1 MTITATDVSVAV
13 NGDIRWDVWD
23 DITTYM
29 FQNGNTSAWT
39 DDTVDANNATTD
51 DVTLAPVQITSA
63 GDVSYFGSTNKFS
76 LVQVK
81 YSTPA
86 SITGGTSDWEYWNG
100 TAWTSLTITD
110 PTSKFTAAADTY
122 ELSFTPPDAWEYTT
136 INSIEGFYI
145 RLNYSAAPS
154 VITTAPLGDEFELN
168 IGAGSG
174 PYTVLELHR
183 FLQNLADAPDSS
195 GDDLLDIVSSTPSER
210 STDNIITLNSPY
222 NIDDCM
228 AEHIYDGSVTQAGGD
243 DQYSGLEVVGSVNLT
258 TTLQVIQAG
267 KKYYGE
273 DPFWGTGMEA
283 DPTELVLSRMMIKSR
298 EGGADINGKRILV
311 VAREFKDSYAEFPV
325 TLGLGIAVAAIS
337 TVDDINNNTDASTV
351 SGWTGITN
359 TEGHQAIDLL
369 NGNGEFDYYAKWD
382 YGSYTVTQV
391 YERTKWLSRRGST
404 STLYGFTDDGILFR
418 GITHSVQYDNQD
430 ASEYFE
436 ENEILTWAT
445 GTGRIL
451 ADTEEGVDAG
461 TTGTVYIQLLTGV
474 APTDGQQIA
483 DETGCNA
490 DVDTNITPRTVSP
503 QFFGQATGT
512 AIIGAY
518 GICID
523 PTDGGQYDSFTPLV
537 GVAQSPP
544 NNQDFIVYGLASG
557 EDYVLVTWDDTG
569 IDVDQHTT
577 TATYNTPGVTSIAV
591 SPAIYADTPKT
602 GTIRIQLDD
611 GRYRKIAYTD
621 WTGSTFTIGS
631 TDFSDPDDSTSGNNL
646 FVSYIDK
653 VATGG
658 SEQVTLQYATDRTMF
673 IRVRDG
679 GGTPIKTY
687 ESTSPFTD
695 AGGSA
700 TASRVSDE

>member
-1 MTITATDVSVAV
+1 LTITATDVSVAV

-23 DITTYM
+23 DITSC
-29 FQNGNTSAWT
+29 FFNNGTSGFVDET
-39 DDTVDANNATTD
+39 TDANNATIN
-51 DVTLAPVQITSA
+51 DVQLPPVQTSDP
-63 GDVSYFGSTNKFS
+63 GDAIYFGSTNKFS

-81 YSTPA
+81 YSTA
-86 SITGGTSDWEYWNG
+86 GSYSGGTSDWEYWNG
-100 TAWTSLTITD
+100 SAWSSLTITD
-110 PTSKFTAAADTY
+110 PTSKFSASANTY
-122 ELSFTPPDAWEYTT
+122 ELVFTPPDDWEYTT
-136 INSIEGFYI
+136 VNSVEGFFI
-145 RLNYSAAPS
+145 RLNYSVAATS
-154 VITTAPLGDEFELN
+154 VTTQPLGDEMELN
-168 IGAGSG
+168 IGAGDG

-183 FLQNLADAPDSS
+183 FLQDLADAQSSS
-195 GDDLLDIVSSTPSER
+195 GDDLLDIISSTPSER

-222 NIDDCM
+222 NIDDCI
-228 AEHIYDGSVTQAGGD
+228 AEHLYDGSITQAGGD
-243 DQYSGLEVVGSVNLT
+243 DQYSGLTVVGSVNQT

-267 KKYYGE
+267 AKYYGE
-273 DPFWGTGMEA
+273 APFWGTGMEA
-283 DPTELVLSRMMIKSR
+283 DAANLILSRMMIKSR
-298 EGGADINGKRILV
+298 EGGADIDGKKVLV
-311 VAREFKDSYAEFPV
+311 VAREFNDAYAEFPV

-337 TVDDINNNTDASTV
+337 TVDDINNNTAEATV

-359 TEGHQAIDLL
+359 TEGHQAIDLQ
-369 NGNGEFDYYAKWD
+369 NGNGPFNYYAKWD
-382 YGSYTVTQV
+382 YGTYTVTQV

-404 STLYGFTDDGILFR
+404 STLYGFTTDGILFR

-461 TTGTVYIQLLTGV
+461 TTGIVYIQLLTGV
-474 APTDGQQIA
+474 APTDGQQIS

-490 DVDTNITPRTVSP
+490 DVDTNIVARTISP

-512 AIIGAY
+512 AIVGAY
-518 GICID
+518 GICVD

-537 GVAQSPP
+537 GATQSPP
-544 NNQDFIVYGLASG
+544 NNQDFIVYGLVNG

-577 TATYNTPGVTSIAV
+577 TATYNAPGVTSIAV
-591 SPAIYADTPKT
+591 SPAIYADTPQT
-602 GTIRIQLDD
+602 GTLRIQLDD
-611 GRYRKIAYTD
+611 GRYRRIPYTS
-621 WTGSTFTIGS
+621 WTGSTFTINS

-646 FVSYIDK
+646 FVSYIDQL
-653 VATGG
+653 ATGT
-658 SEQVTLQYATDRTMF
+658 SESVTIKYASDRTMF

-679 GGTPIKTY
+679 GGSPIKTY
-687 ESTSPFTD
+687 ESTSPFTN

-700 TASRVSDE
+700 TASRVSDA